1 MASGGL
7 STDSRGLKSR
17 AALGGTVDRFGE
29 WKTAFKPVLEA
40 FLGALSQCDST
51 CDRRWAPALLSDAD
65 QLRAASR
72 TIRRWSSGHPCPHVD
87 FDGALARL
95 ARSYAYAAIS
105 LETVAKGSSATWLVA
120 DHELKALHRSVSK
133 VIAMLY
139 EESQNQVDVDTVLE
153 Q

>member
-1 MASGGL
+1 
-7 STDSRGLKSR
+7 
-17 AALGGTVDRFGE
+17 LGGTVDAFGE
-29 WKTAFKPVLEA
+29 WKRGFEPVLGA
-40 FLGALSQCDST
+40 FLAALEQCDST
-51 CDRRWAPALLSDAD
+51 CERRWAPALLSDAD

-72 TIRRWSSGHPCPHVD
+72 TIRQWSLGHPCPHVD
-87 FDGALARL
+87 FDGVLARL

-133 VIAMLY
+133 VLALLY
-139 EESQNQVDVDTVLE
+139 EESHHQVGADPVLG